1 MGLRY
6 FPNISQAVRKRLRQ
20 LVYTVF
26 LGNNRAWFH
35 FWGKENLVKQQK
47 VLKYYE
53 NDCLQIFFLLF
64 MSVLTV
70 PIVKNVTF
78 RLELTLS
85 F

>member
-6 FPNISQAVRKRLRQ
+6 FLNISQAVRKRFRQ

-26 LGNNRAWFH
+26 LGNNRASFH
-35 FWGKENLVKQQK
+35 FWGKQNLVKQQK

-53 NDCLQIFFLLF
+53 NDCLQNFVLLF

-70 PIVKNVTF
+70 PIVKKVIC

>member
-1 MGLRY
+1 MTPGYHSMGLRY

-53 NDCLQIFFLLF
+53 NDCLQIFFF
-64 MSVLTV
+64 AFYVCIDSS
-70 PIVKNVTF
+70 NC
-78 RLELTLS
+78 
-85 F
+85 

>member
-6 FPNISQAVRKRLRQ
+6 FLNISQAVRKRFRQ

-26 LGNNRAWFH
+26 LGNNRASFH

-53 NDCLQIFFLLF
+53 NDCLRNFVLLF

-70 PIVKNVTF
+70 PIAKKVIC